1 MKKAVSLLLIVVVII
16 STFISCVDNEK
27 NNLSEEIVATS
38 DNFKVT
44 YPMMQYFTNSYIQN
58 WYSQNYYY
66 ILLGYITFDMY
77 QPFNEQYTDSSNTQT
92 YYDFFLQGTKTT
104 VTTYLSYC
112 EAAKADTLTSFE
124 ELQADAEKYADDLIA
139 KLKEAWDEENVQ
151 YEIKITFANYIRQH
165 FGDSVTEDALKQA
178 LIIEHIS
185 SSYYSIIHQRIFDC
199 VNSDEEYE
207 YLKNN
212 LSQFITAEYLV
223 YTVSSMNPVDMP
235 NSEDYIGGVNS
246 FAYLEAIA
254 GLTADKIAEL
264 NIDPVDYEGGTD
276 SVAYQKDLKTAMDNK
291 AANEDSFARD
301 KAAMDRLAAATSE
314 AEFMRIILEEKYE
327 SVFSSTYNTETK
339 NFASYEKPTEDIL
352 NEYKTNELKNAV
364 INAVL
369 NDEDSIDR
377 SIINI
382 DVSASSKWQNLARN
396 LPDSLIIN
404 LKKEIAYAR
413 KTTSYT
419 LSSVLGNK
427 LFGGVKADY
436 GINYES
442 FEVEGTNAPVNSC
455 WQWNMLE
462 INLENAELS
471 YDVTEDMIYD
481 LTQRIAKETDAN
493 KKKDLEDEKQ
503 VLEERLYSYQHQI
516 EKARKEL
523 ESSSTT
529 SEYSC
534 SAYFVT
540 KAAHNSC
547 DYKTRDVG
555 HIMFKVDT
563 SKYTD
568 PAVSYNTSAEAKA
581 AAEKLFAEIK
591 AENNLTKEK
600 FEEFGSVTHD
610 TAVFYYDVEK
620 GMMVN
625 EFDNWL
631 YAAETS
637 GELGLVET
645 PYGCH
650 IMYYA
655 GEAEELLWRK
665 IAKESVANEDVDAW
679 YNGLPYTVSVDDSY
693 FEQIFKNVVLL
704 PYTAY

>member
-66 ILLGYITFDMY
+66 ILLGYIKFDMY
-77 QPFNEQYTDSSNTQT
+77 QPFNEQYIDSSNTQT
-92 YYDFFLQGTKTT
+92 YYDYFLQGTKTT

-112 EAAKADTLTSFE
+112 EAAKADTLMSFE

-139 KLKEAWDEENVQ
+139 KLKEAWNEENVQ

-165 FGDSVTEDALKQA
+165 FGDSVTEDALKQS
-178 LIIEHIS
+178 LIIEHIA
-185 SSYYSIIHQRIFDC
+185 SSYYSIIRQRIIDG

-254 GLTADKIAEL
+254 GLTPDKIAEL
-264 NIDPVDYEGGTD
+264 NINPADYEGGTD

-314 AEFMRIILEEKYE
+314 AEFMSIILEEKYE
-327 SVFSSTYNTETK
+327 SVFASTYNTETK

-455 WQWNMLE
+455 WQWNVLE
-462 INLENAELS
+462 MNLQNYELS
-471 YDVTEDMIYD
+471 KK
-481 LTQRIAKETDAN
+481 IALGAIDELAEEIANETDAD
-493 KKKDLEDEKQ
+493 KKKALEDEKKA
-503 VLEERLYSYQHQI
+503 LEENIAKIDENI
-516 EKARKEL
+516 EKAKTKIENAP
-523 ESSSTT
+523 TT
-529 SEYSC
+529 GEYSY
-534 SAYFVT
+534 SAFFVT
-540 KAAHNSC
+540 KAAHNSS
-547 DYKTRDVG
+547 DYKLRDVS
-555 HIMFKVDT
+555 HILFKVDST
-563 SKYTD
+563 KDTN
-568 PAVSYNTSAEAKA
+568 PEVSYKTSEEAKA
-581 AAEKLFAEIK
+581 AAEKLLAEIR
-591 AENNLTKEK
+591 AEADLTKEK
-600 FEEFGSVTHD
+600 FEAFGEVTHD
-610 TAVFYYDVEK
+610 GKVSYEDVAK
-620 GMMVN
+620 GQMV
-625 EFDNWL
+625 EEYEDWL
-631 YAAETS
+631 YAATTV
-637 GELGLVET
+637 GELGLIET
-645 PYGCH
+645 KYGWH
-650 IMYYA
+650 IMYYD

-665 IAKESVANEDVDAW
+665 IAKESVANEELNDW
-679 YNGLPYTVSVDDSY
+679 YYGLPYTVSFDDSY
-693 FEQIFKNVVLL
+693 FEQIFENVV
-704 PYTAY
+704 